1 MTIVVPTQRNR
12 AAAPSPT
19 DAEVLQRIALGDA
32 ARLRGQRDDAM
43 ARLRHA
49 ARRCETTT
57 AADALREVARLD
69 AEIIRALEVAADP
82 AAELRR
88 RERATVRVLLGG
100 AL

>member
-1 MTIVVPTQRNR
+1 MTITIGPQR
-12 AAAPSPT
+12 AALT
-19 DAEVLQRIALGDA
+19 DAELVRSIALRDCERMRA
-32 ARLRGQRDDAM
+32 ERDDAI
-43 ARLRHA
+43 ARMRHA

-69 AEIIRALEVAADP
+69 EAIIRALEVAADP
-82 AAELRR
+82 HAELWR